1 MFLLPSTPKAANS
14 NARKTR
20 LSSDDTLAASEDLL
34 FEFFDFFDKTVD
46 DVYSYIEHRTRV
58 PEIAEDITLKLYFSL
73 LQRQRLFWWRNST
86 QLPDLFSLADK
97 SIAGVVQWQEA
108 ANGDAYGRE
117 IARYMPGKTEEEM
130 VERAQL
136 LLRALKKLP
145 LREQKMAVIRF
156 FLRWPAAKTAA
167 LFSMKKDIVEKAYE
181 ITLHHFISQLESE
194 PAFRELSVEKVLKRI
209 HCRTLSESEKA
220 EMRLAILEKFRA
232 AQMSSLRYV
241 MPVAALLLVATS
253 VTGGLGL
260 SVVAPISAQSGIRT
274 VAAAEIL
281 LLEEKRDIRDTLD
294 SAEQKSRALA
304 AAFAERDL
312 AFMSIDLAKPA
323 IKQQLELEENVHET
337 IEKLKA
343 ESLLS
348 RTFRRAVSMVFER
361 E

>member
-1 MFLLPSTPKAANS
+1 MFLLPTSPKAERGTL
-14 NARKTR
+14 RKNHMAA
-20 LSSDDTLAASEDLL
+20 DDTLAASEDLL
-34 FEFFDFFDKTVD
+34 FEFFDFFDRTVD
-46 DVYSYIEHRTRV
+46 DVYSYIKHRTRV

-73 LQRQRLFWWRNST
+73 LQRQRFFWWRNAT

-108 ANGDAYGRE
+108 ANGNEYMKE
-117 IARYMPGKTEEEM
+117 IARYMPGENEEEM
-130 VERAQL
+130 MERTGL
-136 LLRALKKLP
+136 LLRALKRLP

-156 FLRWPAAKTAA
+156 FLQWPAAKTAE

-209 HCRTLSESEKA
+209 HCRRLSETEKA

-253 VTGGLGL
+253 LTGGLGL
-260 SVVAPISAQSGIRT
+260 SVVAPVSAQSGIRT

-281 LLEEKRDIRDTLD
+281 LLDEKRDIRNTLD
-294 SAEQKSRALA
+294 SAERKSRALA

-312 AFMSIDLAKPA
+312 AYISIDLAKPV
-323 IKQQLELEENVHET
+323 IKQQLELEENVYTT

-348 RTFRRAVSMVFER
+348 RTFRKAVSMVF
-361 E
+361 